1 MRSFPHLKWEVG
13 KEEVN
18 RLVGMPFK
26 IMEVVVIVITID
38 NIMEVVIINI
48 RVRKEV
54 VIMHFQ
60 VSLTYYQERLHFLAF
75 RFLV

>member
-26 IMEVVVIVITID
+26 IREVVVIVIAID
-38 NIMEVVIINI
+38 NIMEVAIDI

-60 VSLTYYQERLHFLAF
+60 VSLTYYQERLHFLTF
-75 RFLV
+75 QFLA